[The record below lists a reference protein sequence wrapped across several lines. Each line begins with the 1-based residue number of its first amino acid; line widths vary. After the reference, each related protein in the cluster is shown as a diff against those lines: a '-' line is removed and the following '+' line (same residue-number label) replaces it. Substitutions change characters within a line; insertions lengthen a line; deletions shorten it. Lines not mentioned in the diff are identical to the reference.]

1 MPHPVGHLVIVIPA
15 ARHHPAVQ
23 QIPEQEKAQDGPGH
37 GQEPEVGIQVPD
49 EDRIDISIHDI
60 GEVTSISEAVW
71 HFCDAHGVD
80 KFKRY
85 CASLCLEEMA
95 GNIVQHG
102 FSKDRKK
109 HSVDI
114 RVSYVRDELRLNIKD
129 DCVPFNP
136 VEVSKL
142 FDPDD
147 RTHNLGL
154 RVTAGVTKEM
164 SYQSTF
170 GLNILSLTI

>member
-1 MPHPVGHLVIVIPA
+1 MMLFP
-15 ARHHPAVQ
+15 
-23 QIPEQEKAQDGPGH
+23 DNF
-37 GQEPEVGIQVPD
+37 GIPD